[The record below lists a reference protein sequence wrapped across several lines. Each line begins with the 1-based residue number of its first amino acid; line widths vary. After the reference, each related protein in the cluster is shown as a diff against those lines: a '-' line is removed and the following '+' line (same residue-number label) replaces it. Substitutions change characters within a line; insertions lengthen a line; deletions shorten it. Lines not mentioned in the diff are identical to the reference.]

1 MASSKIIAEYAKSNR
16 SSCKKCSKPISANT
30 LRLGLVVKD
39 PRGFDIPKWHH
50 LNCFP
55 SSQSTKPVENING
68 FSSLK
73 SDDQVALKNFA
84 KESKVRKHEE
94 IEDNGGVVKEGS
106 VKKAKDSEEEVEDIE
121 FSESEAKSEYKG
133 VALLPKWKAFETV
146 IFLEKDEIV
155 NDSGKIAAF
164 DFDGCLAKTSVR
176 KVGAEAW
183 SLMFESI
190 PEKLKKLYEDG
201 FKVVI
206 FTNESNID
214 RWKNKRERAIDSKI
228 GRLNN
233 FIKKVEVPVQV
244 FIACGYGEEDR
255 YRKPKVGMW
264 RLMEKSLNSGIKI
277 DMEESFYVGDAAG
290 RVDDHSDADIKFAET
305 LGLKFHLPE
314 DYFAV

>member
-30 LRLGLVVKD
+30 LRLGLVVKN
-39 PRGFDIPKWHH
+39 PRGFDMPKWHH

-55 SSQSTKPVENING
+55 SSQSIESVENING

-73 SDDQVALKNFA
+73 SDDQEALKNFGE
-84 KESKVRKHEE
+84 ESKVRKHEE
-94 IEDNGGVVKEGS
+94 IEEVKEGS
-106 VKKAKDSEEEVEDIE
+106 VKKVKVSEEEEEGEIE
-121 FSESEAKSEYKG
+121 FSESEVKSEYKG
-133 VALLPKWKAFETV
+133 VVLMSKWKAFETV
-146 IFLEKDEIV
+146 IFLEKDEGL

-164 DFDGCLAKTSVR
+164 DFDGCLAKTSVK
-176 KVGAEAW
+176 KVGADAW

-244 FIACGYGEEDR
+244 FIACGYGDEDR

-264 RLMEKSLNSGIKI
+264 RLMEKYLNSGIKI

-305 LGLKFHLPE
+305 IGLKFHLPE